1 MILVFSTFWYRPRSG
16 FVGTCGDSAM
26 EFLRTC
32 ASLST
37 RVEKMRIYS
46 KGKIEWAVKKQ
57 ARQQGLPVEA
67 G

>member
-1 MILVFSTFWYRPRSG
+1 M
-16 FVGTCGDSAM
+16 
-26 EFLRTC
+26 
-32 ASLST
+32 ST